1 MIFDAAGLLGYRDKK
16 VALLLIEAEPLLF
29 CHFMHDIWDLVEA
42 EKPLEDGGF
51 YITDADREWYE
62 DYKFDFEWKKEECG
76 HKYCFPRY
84 TLDY

>member
-1 MIFDAAGLLGYRDKK
+1 
-16 VALLLIEAEPLLF
+16 
-29 CHFMHDIWDLVEA
+29 MHDIWDLVEA

-84 TLDY
+84 TLDD

>member
-1 MIFDAAGLLGYRDKK
+1 
-16 VALLLIEAEPLLF
+16 
-29 CHFMHDIWDLVEA
+29 MHDIWDLVEA

-84 TLDY
+84 TMDH

>member
-1 MIFDAAGLLGYRDKK
+1 MKDWFDVAKK
-16 VALLLIEAEPLLF
+16 VNYGPDDSPDKYGFTEK
-29 CHFMHDIWDLVEA
+29 MHDIWDLVEA

-51 YITDADREWYE
+51 DITDADREWYE

-84 TLDY
+84 TLDD